1 MGLPPFTYRWE
12 PETCRVKMMMG
23 EGERRRTLEGRKD
36 MAEELGLIMR

>member
-1 MGLPPFTYRWE
+1 
-12 PETCRVKMMMG
+12 MMMG